1 MSENQAYE
9 GGLINSIIG
18 AGTKFKGEFELSGV
32 LRIDGDFTGS
42 VRTKGRV
49 FISSTGRA
57 ECVMH
62 AGNVVVGGIVR
73 GDIYSS
79 EKVTILSTGMV
90 IGTITTPRLVI
101 EDGVIFNGVCK
112 VFKDSLETAEETD
125 KSIAQ
130 EMIAT
135 YGNEKNQEGLVALDS
150 PGDGLAKNFKLNTTI
165 VSM

>member
-18 AGTKFKGEFELSGV
+18 VGTKFKGEFELSGV

-42 VRTKGRV
+42 IRTKGRV
-49 FISSTGRA
+49 FIGSTGRA

-73 GDIYSS
+73 GDIYSN
-79 EKVTILSTGMV
+79 EMVTILSTGMV
-90 IGTITTPRLVI
+90 IGTITTPRLII
-101 EDGVIFNGVCK
+101 EDGVIFNGICRVS
-112 VFKDSLETAEETD
+112 KDSVETAEETE
-125 KSIAQ
+125 KLRQA
-130 EMIAT
+130 EMIAKSINQT
-135 YGNEKNQEGLVALDS
+135 NQENTIVLDS
-150 PGDGLAKNFKLNTTI
+150 NAEILAQNLKLNTTI